1 MIRLAVIGDAVAL
14 MSMGEAF
21 HEEAGY
27 GAEFPFDPASL
38 AHTLACLGPR
48 GLVAVGEV
56 DGEVVAMGAIDIA
69 PVITNRSV
77 SIAREVFWYVRPQ
90 HRKGIGRKLFN
101 ALELL
106 ATHHGATYFDAVAE
120 EGKRSAA
127 LARIYR
133 AASLNPAEIVFR
145 KRLRQCPS
153 VPLLAA

>member
-1 MIRLAVIGDAVAL
+1 MA
-14 MSMGEAF
+14 MGAAF

-27 GAEFPFDPASL
+27 AAEFPFDPVSFAHTIASL
-38 AHTLACLGPR
+38 APA
-48 GLVAVGEV
+48 GLVMVAEI
-56 DGEVVAMGAIDIA
+56 DGEVVGMGAIDVA
-69 PVITNRSV
+69 PVITNHHV

-90 HRKGIGRKLFN
+90 HRKGIGRKMFN

-106 ATHHGATYFDAVAE
+106 ASNHGADFFDAVAE

-153 VPLLAA
+153 APSLAA